1 MKRILRTTPCHIDEM
16 DQFLERHDLPK
27 VIQKE
32 IDDQNICIYIYIY
45 LKYEDL
51 CMVSQSPSINNH

>member
-32 IDDQNICIYIYIY
+32 IDDQNICIYIYIF
-45 LKYEDL
+45 E
-51 CMVSQSPSINNH
+51 I